1 MEERRTVRGLTLR
14 LLAEVKEEL
23 RSTCISDSWHLTLSS
38 SSPPED
44 ITHFREERSPGA
56 LKTLGTLPWPVRAFP
71 KKIS

>member
-44 ITHFREERSPGA
+44 IMHFREERSPGA
-56 LKTLGTLPWPVRAFP
+56 L
-71 KKIS
+71 